1 MKSFT
6 LLSIP
11 VATASPSSRGRGLK
25 CPHLF
30 GDKVAHMSPSSR
42 GRGLKSCF
50 FIRQNIADYVALFT
64 RAWIEIFISFATP
77 LRILSPS
84 LRGRGLKYAG
94 TMQERLTSG
103 SPSLRGRGLKFR
115 IPSSEIYIV
124 TVALFARAWI
134 EIMSL
139 EKATD
144 LTVVA
149 LFARA
154 WIEILFDLQ
163 GFSLGLVALFARA
176 WIEMN

>member
-1 MKSFT
+1 MKYQSGYDLFEHEEVALFT
-6 LLSIP
+6 RAWIEILHFTVNP
-11 VATASPSSRGRGLK
+11 CCNCVALFTRAWIEMSTSLRGQ
-25 CPHLF
+25 
-30 GDKVAHMSPSSR
+30 
-42 GRGLKSCF
+42 GRT
-50 FIRQNIADYVALFT
+50 YVALFT

-134 EIMSL
+134 EIIS
-139 EKATD
+139 
-144 LTVVA
+144 VV
-149 LFARA
+149 FV
-154 WIEILFDLQ
+154 
-163 GFSLGLVALFARA
+163 LVFKLSRPLC
-176 WIEMN
+176 EGVD